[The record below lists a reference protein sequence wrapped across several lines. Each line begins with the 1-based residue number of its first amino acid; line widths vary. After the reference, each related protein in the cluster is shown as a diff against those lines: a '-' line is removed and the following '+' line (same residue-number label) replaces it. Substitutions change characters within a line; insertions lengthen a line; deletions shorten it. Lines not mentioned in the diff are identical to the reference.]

1 MSSIYY
7 CLTFTNECS
16 DCILNTFKTLLS
28 TDPGILY
35 KNAIWSFL
43 GHRCVENNEWRGIH
57 DDYQTAPNLNISMG
71 CTLAQL
77 MICYIREVKTCIK
90 CGAVRFVRRQ
100 YLRSCLL
107 TYNLPTSTLFA
118 RQLET
123 SLFFSLSILRNGTS
137 NGVKTPSA
145 INQSFRL
152 DKNYIMLKY
161 LQLKEYASRPANL
174 QPLSGR
180 KRCDFTVLQQRKE
193 FTLLPTMVT

>member
-1 MSSIYY
+1 M
-7 CLTFTNECS
+7 
-16 DCILNTFKTLLS
+16 
-28 TDPGILY
+28 
-35 KNAIWSFL
+35 
-43 GHRCVENNEWRGIH
+43 GIH
-57 DDYQTAPNLNISMG
+57 DYYQTAPNLNILMG
-71 CTLAQL
+71 CMLAQL
-77 MICYIREVKTCIK
+77 LIFYIMEVKTCIK
-90 CGAVRFVRRQ
+90 FGAVRFVRRQ

-107 TYNLPTSTLFA
+107 QSSHPNIVCTTFRNKRYTI
-118 RQLET
+118 

-137 NGVKTPSA
+137 NDVKTPSA

-180 KRCDFTVLQQRKE
+180 KRCDFPVLQQRKA